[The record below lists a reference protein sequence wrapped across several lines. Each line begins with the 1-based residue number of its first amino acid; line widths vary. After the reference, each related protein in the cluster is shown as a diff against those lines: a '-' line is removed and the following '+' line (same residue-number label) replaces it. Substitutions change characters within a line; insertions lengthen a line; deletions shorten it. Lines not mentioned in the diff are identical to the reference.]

1 MRVILVTDD
10 PDERWLIE
18 TLLNG
23 INSAYAVSTIRD
35 ALALLAEIDA
45 HRADL
50 AIVSARNGWS
60 TPAGILDFVRSR
72 NAHCKTVLMARLA
85 PEAIAVAL
93 NSASVDD
100 VVNPDQAGLRRLGEF
115 IRRSNGGEPGHS
127 HFPDAAPASMT
138 SNSMASG
145 TMAPAPSTTTQKIVE
160 PDSTVAELIHDI
172 RDPLQ
177 LIQHSV
183 RALDTAADGSEN
195 GQGRAV
201 KRIVSSVERMQ
212 SILDGLSPRAMNPV
226 TKKLEPVNLEEIVD
240 ATISDIEEQ
249 LQQVEGEIS
258 RDGLPTVFGDPV
270 QIRRLFENIIGNAL
284 KFRSDAPPRVWI
296 RAVDQH
302 DRWLITVTDNGIGLE
317 PDEAEE
323 AFEMYTR
330 LPNVGARPGSGI
342 GLAVCRKIAREHG
355 GDVWLQSM
363 PSGGA
368 IVLINLPKPKQPE

>member
-18 TLLNG
+18 TLLGG
-23 INSAYAVSTIRD
+23 INPAYSVATIRD
-35 ALALLAEIDA
+35 AAALLAEVDG
-45 HRADL
+45 HRADF

-60 TPAGILDFVRSR
+60 TPAGILDFIRSR
-72 NAHCKTVLMARLA
+72 NAHCQTILMARLA

-100 VVNPDQAGLRRLGEF
+100 VINPDQAGLRRLGEF
-115 IRRSNGGEPGHS
+115 IRKSGDPVPDTRSHNTPPANTSPAHVATATPMPQAAGGP
-127 HFPDAAPASMT
+127 P
-138 SNSMASG
+138 
-145 TMAPAPSTTTQKIVE
+145 TQE
-160 PDSTVAELIHDI
+160 PDSRVAELIHDI

-183 RALDTAADGSEN
+183 RALDAVEEDTEN

-201 KRIVSSVERMQ
+201 RRIVSSVERMQ
-212 SILDGLSPRAMNPV
+212 AILDGLSPRSMNPV
-226 TKKLEPVNLEEIVD
+226 MKKLGPVNLEDIVD
-240 ATISDIEEQ
+240 ATVSDIDEQ
-249 LQQVEGEIS
+249 LQQVNGEIS
-258 RDGLPTVFGDPV
+258 RDPLPTLIGDAV

-284 KFRSDAPPRVWI
+284 KFRSDKPPRIWV
-296 RAVDQH
+296 RSMDQN

-317 PDEAEE
+317 PDDAEE

-363 PSGGA
+363 PGGGA
-368 IVLINLPKPKQPE
+368 MVLINLPKPKHPE